1 MNFQEFLINS
11 GILLSLHELYFNGID
26 PGITIEEIE
35 ENYILNLIKEIN
47 DKIDFIINN

>member
-26 PGITIEEIE
+26 SGITIE